1 MINDQLEKLLNETI
15 DYPAQVFPEIIH
27 MSDNPGYCFSLVI
40 YVKIYSSFYASIEL
54 IKKGYLIEAN
64 AVLRQ
69 ILEQLA
75 YCIAIYDKNYE
86 EMDKISVTKS
96 INSLSLLNEKY
107 KALYGLL
114 SRMTHFNVSDMREIL
129 TAEEEQ
135 DLVVKFKIR
144 IIDKNHDMNT
154 RNIALLFLLLQI
166 YYEIGIFLMK
176 SCTTNEMN
184 EIADKI
190 SIKLN
195 YWLIML
201 KSIDIKVF
209 EAILQFTK

>member
-1 MINDQLEKLLNETI
+1 
-15 DYPAQVFPEIIH
+15 
-27 MSDNPGYCFSLVI
+27 
-40 YVKIYSSFYASIEL
+40 
-54 IKKGYLIEAN
+54 
-64 AVLRQ
+64 
-69 ILEQLA
+69 
-75 YCIAIYDKNYE
+75 
-86 EMDKISVTKS
+86 
-96 INSLSLLNEKY
+96 
-107 KALYGLL
+107 
-114 SRMTHFNVSDMREIL
+114 
-129 TAEEEQ
+129 
-135 DLVVKFKIR
+135 
-144 IIDKNHDMNT
+144 
-154 RNIALLFLLLQI
+154 LLLQI